1 MYICIV
7 RSFTENIYPFRPP
20 PSVTQICVADLLLE
34 DPRLGEDATVD
45 GPQARVCPA
54 FYLVSVLLF
63 YTIRWPFLLNGY
75 IFSDKLYK

>member
-1 MYICIV
+1 MQRGILL
-7 RSFTENIYPFRPP
+7 NIKTDIYCNANLCYRFA
-20 PSVTQICVADLLLE
+20 VLHVE
-34 DPRLGEDATVD
+34 DPRLGEDAAVE

-54 FYLVSVLLF
+54 FCLVSVLLF